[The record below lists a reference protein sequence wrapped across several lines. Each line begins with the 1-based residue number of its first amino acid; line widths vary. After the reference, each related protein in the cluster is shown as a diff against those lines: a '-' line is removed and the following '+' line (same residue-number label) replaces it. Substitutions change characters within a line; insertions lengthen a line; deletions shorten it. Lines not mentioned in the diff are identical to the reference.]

1 MTRETFTELVLAS
14 ERTLYKVSMSML
26 KNETDCEDAVQTAI
40 LTAYQKLDTLK
51 NETFFKTWLVRI
63 LINVCNKQLNHNKR
77 FVNIQEYMETVPPS
91 SEINID
97 VKIALEGLP
106 IKIREVVVL
115 YYIEEFSVKEIKSIL
130 NIPEGTVKSRLSK
143 GRELLKLVLE
153 W

>member
-1 MTRETFTELVLAS
+1 MTKETFTELVLAS
-14 ERTLYKVSMSML
+14 EKTLYRVSMSML

-51 NETFFKTWLVRI
+51 NEEFFRTWLVRI
-63 LINVCNKQLNHNKR
+63 LINVCNKQLSHKKR
-77 FVNIQEYMETVPPS
+77 FIDIQEYMETAVPS
-91 SEINID
+91 SDINID

-106 IKIREVVVL
+106 VKIREVVVL

-143 GRELLKLVLE
+143 GRELLKLVFE
-153 W
+153 